1 LVAWPDNGL
10 EADRGIV
17 MDDPSNLRRNYGPC
31 AVVTGASDG
40 IGKAFAQELAAAGF
54 DLVLAA
60 RRHTELDALAS
71 ALSVKYGVSCLVVDL
86 DLAHADAP
94 ERLIAAANGR
104 DVGLLVAAAGFG
116 TSGYFA
122 DNAVADE
129 SAMIDVNCRA
139 VAELTHFYAGRFVS
153 RGSGGIILLSSLLAF
168 QGVPRSAN
176 YAATKAYIQTLAEGL
191 RRELKSK
198 GVDVLAVAPGPV
210 NTGFAARAKMTM
222 SATVTPHTVAR
233 EALAALGRRG
243 TIRPGLL
250 SKFLEGVLVPLPR
263 VLRTGIMGQVM
274 AGMTRRA

>member
-1 LVAWPDNGL
+1 MNDS
-10 EADRGIV
+10 
-17 MDDPSNLRRNYGPC
+17 SNLRRSYGPW

-54 DLVLAA
+54 DLVLVA
-60 RRHTELDALAS
+60 RRRAELDALAL
-71 ALSVKYGVSCLVVDL
+71 ALSAEQGVSCVVVDL
-86 DLAHADAP
+86 DLAQADAP
-94 ERLIAAANGR
+94 ERLIAAANGL
-104 DVGLLVAAAGFG
+104 DVGLLVAAAGYG

-129 SAMIDVNCRA
+129 SAMIAVNCRA
-139 VAELTHFYAGRFVS
+139 VAELVHFYAGRFAS
-153 RGSGGIILLSSLLAF
+153 RGRGGIIMLSSLLAF

-191 RRELKSK
+191 RHELKSK

-210 NTGFAARAKMTM
+210 DTGFAARARMTM
-222 SATVTPHTVAR
+222 SATVTPQTVAR
-233 EALAALGRRG
+233 EALAALGHRG

-250 SKFLEGVLVPLPR
+250 SKLLEGALAPLPR
-263 VLRTGIMGQVM
+263 VSRTGIMGQVM

>member
-1 LVAWPDNGL
+1 MSV
-10 EADRGIV
+10 
-17 MDDPSNLRRNYGPC
+17 PSNLRSRFGPC

-40 IGKAFAQELAAAGF
+40 IGKAFAQELAAVGF
-54 DLVLAA
+54 DLVLVA
-60 RRHTELDALAS
+60 RRRAELDALAS
-71 ALSVKYGVSCLVVDL
+71 ALVAKHRITCLVIDL
-86 DLAHADAP
+86 DLAQANAP
-94 ERLIAAANGR
+94 ARLIAAANGC
-104 DVGLLVAAAGFG
+104 DVGLLVAAAGYG

-139 VAELTHFYAGRFVS
+139 VAELTHFYAGRFIS

-168 QGVPRSAN
+168 QGVPRSVN

-210 NTGFAARAKMTM
+210 DTGFAARANMTM

-233 EALAALGRRG
+233 EALGALGHRG

-250 SKFLEGVLVPLPR
+250 SKFLEGALAPLPR
-263 VLRTGIMGQVM
+263 VFRTGIMGQVM